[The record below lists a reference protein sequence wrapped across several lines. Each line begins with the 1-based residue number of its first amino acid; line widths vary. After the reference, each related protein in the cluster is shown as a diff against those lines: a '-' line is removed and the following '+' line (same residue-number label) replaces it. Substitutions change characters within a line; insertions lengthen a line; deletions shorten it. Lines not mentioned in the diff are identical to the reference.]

1 MSFYCSFCDFTA
13 PTRARYMR
21 HLGTQKHARNYLEGT
36 KHLIKT
42 KGPKKPIV
50 KECEEETVQEEIQQE
65 IEEKPVFTEKFFLD
79 LQSIRLFQR
88 LSESIELSPL
98 FVWIITLFNQFK
110 NIIPQNTTIESNS
123 DELSNDIF
131 LGR

>member
-42 KGPKKPIV
+42 KGSKKPMV

-65 IEEKPVFTEKFFLD
+65 IEEKPVFTENFFLD
-79 LQSIRLFQR
+79 LQSIKLFQR
-88 LSESIELSPL
+88 LNETIELSPL

-110 NIIPQNTTIESNS
+110 NIIPKNTTIESNS

>member
-42 KGPKKPIV
+42 KESKKPMV
-50 KECEEETVQEEIQQE
+50 EECEEETVQEEIHQE
-65 IEEKPVFTEKFFLD
+65 IEEKPVFTDGFFLD

-88 LSESIELSPL
+88 LSETIELSPL
-98 FVWIITLFNQFK
+98 FVWIITLFNRFK
-110 NIIPQNTTIESNS
+110 NIIPKNTTTEPNS